1 MKVKLKMHKRQ
12 ANFIELKLA
21 SDDEDTKAGEFEGYG
36 AFFGNRDSYDDVIA
50 PGAFSD
56 TIKEAKNSGQWPSM
70 LVQHGGGFFG
80 GTAADMMPVGIWTDM
95 KEDEN
100 GLFVKGKLANTP
112 RGKEVYE
119 LLKTDPRPAI
129 NGLSIGYRVKE
140 SERGTRPDEPSRTLK
155 KIDLFEISLVTFP
168 ANPKAR
174 VNAVKSLRDF
184 ESALR
189 DAGLS
194 KSAAV
199 KAVAVFKEMHQGD
212 PGNQGLPG
220 MADFEEHCDDVFAA
234 EMLQGFEA
242 LKAKMQA

>member
-1 MKVKLKMHKRQ
+1 MKRKMKKRQ
-12 ANFIELKLA
+12 ATLIELKLA
-21 SDDEDTKAGEFEGYG
+21 SDDEGAKAGEFEGYG

-50 PGAFSD
+50 PGAFAD

-80 GTAADMMPVGIWTDM
+80 GTAADMMPVGVWSEM
-95 KEDEN
+95 KEDDK
-100 GLFVKGKLANTP
+100 GLFVKGRLANTP
-112 RGKEVYE
+112 RGQEVYQ
-119 LLKTDPRPAI
+119 LLKTEPRPAI

-174 VNAVKSLRDF
+174 VSAVKSLRDF

-194 KSAAV
+194 QKDAV
-199 KAVAVFKEMHQGD
+199 KAVSVFKKMHQGD
-212 PGNQGLPG
+212 PGD
-220 MADFEEHCDDVFAA
+220 ADFEEHCDDAVAA
-234 EMLQGFEA
+234 DV
-242 LKAKMQA
+242 LKAFESLKATIQA